1 MKHYKINFTGQ
12 QIKIRT
18 LLLISLS
25 ISFLIN
31 LNRFLFIVSP
41 SLAYFNDVEA
51 GSVLVFLFRL
61 LGFAAY
67 CLVLLYI
74 TVYSTKYLLRFSKSI
89 RVLIFIIIII
99 IFSIVAFHLILWI
112 HHLVLFKVIEPERE
126 GIRYVWVVMGITTV
140 LIGWLIVFQQKQRIN
155 ELERE
160 QLIKENIQNE
170 LLALKSQINPHFL
183 FNSLN
188 SLNYIIRNFPE
199 EATDFVDRLSL
210 IFRYILQSRDK
221 NLISLKDEIDFL
233 NNYMHLAAIRYGTNV
248 KIAMNIAIEYHFILI
263 PILSLQIL
271 LENAI
276 KHNEVSKEYP
286 LTIKIY
292 IENEYLIFE
301 NKIQPRNNPEE
312 STGYGL
318 TNLSKRY
325 ILLKEKDIEVYKND
339 HFIVKLP
346 LS

>member
-1 MKHYKINFTGQ
+1 MT
-12 QIKIRT
+12 
-18 LLLISLS
+18 
-25 ISFLIN
+25 
-31 LNRFLFIVSP
+31 
-41 SLAYFNDVEA
+41 
-51 GSVLVFLFRL
+51 
-61 LGFAAY
+61 
-67 CLVLLYI
+67 
-74 TVYSTKYLLRFSKSI
+74 
-89 RVLIFIIIII
+89 FIIIITF
-99 IFSIVAFHLILWI
+99 FSIVAFHLILWI

-126 GIRYVWVVMGITTV
+126 GIRYVWVVMGITSV

-199 EATDFVDRLSL
+199 EATDYVDRLSL

-221 NLISLKDEIDFL
+221 NLIPLKDEIDFL
-233 NNYMHLAAIRYGTNV
+233 NNYMHLGAIRYGTNV
-248 KIAMNIAIEYHFILI
+248 KIAMNITKEYHFILI

-292 IENEYLIFE
+292 IENEYLIIE